1 MSSQI
6 LEVTVKSNDAGQ
18 TLFNF
23 LKKMLPTTS
32 LSVIYKLFRNKKIK
46 VNNKSVKDRKYLLA
60 VNDKILIF
68 DKNIE
73 IVYRPTVQT
82 QVNNKNNTLKI
93 VYEDENLLIVDKPHG
108 VEMHSTLHDSLDQS
122 VRNYLINTNQY
133 DPNYEQSFL
142 ISHVHRLDKFTRGL
156 VIYAKNKAT
165 LDSLLTKINDKK
177 YIVKKYLAQCQGNF
191 PADLTTVRGYL
202 YKDEQRKRMVFSP
215 KKVEESQECETSFKV
230 IKPSVDSTWLEVTLT
245 TGRKHQIRA
254 TLSYLKH
261 PVVNDQKYGAKRIN
275 PNFMIAL
282 YAYQIEFHHFSG
294 NLEYLNEKII
304 KIEENI
310 IK

>member
-6 LEVTVKSNDAGQ
+6 IELTVKHNDAGQ

-73 IVYRPTVQT
+73 VIHRSTVKLQGDG
-82 QVNNKNNTLKI
+82 NKSTLKI

-108 VEMHSTLHDSLDQS
+108 VEMHSTLHNSLDQE

-133 DPNYEQSFL
+133 DPDYEQSFL
-142 ISHVHRLDKFTRGL
+142 ISHIHRLDKFTRGL
-156 VIYAKNKAT
+156 VIYAKNKPT
-165 LDSLLTKINDKK
+165 LDILLTKINDKK
-177 YIVKKYLAQCQGNF
+177 YIVKKYLAHCEGIF
-191 PADLTTVRGYL
+191 PADLTTITGHL
-202 YKDEQRKRMVFSP
+202 YKDEVRKRMVFSP
-215 KKVEESQECETSFKV
+215 KKVEQSQECQTSFK
-230 IKPSVDSTWLEVTLT
+230 IIQTAGYSTWLEVTLA

-261 PVVNDQKYGAKRIN
+261 PVVNDQKYGAKRVN

-294 NLEYLNEKII
+294 NLAYLNEKII
-304 KIEENI
+304 KVDENI